1 MLWGAKKGA
10 NCELLRLLHLQF
22 QIPTAMGLTSLDI
35 SDVDPV
41 WTWGDKRPPPTK
53 KQKKLVI
60 LKKKI
65 VFEIW

>member
-1 MLWGAKKGA
+1 MTLISLFLNIFKITYLKT
-10 NCELLRLLHLQF
+10 F
-22 QIPTAMGLTSLDI
+22 YFTLTSLDI

-60 LKKKI
+60 LKKKL
-65 VFEIW
+65 VTEI